1 MATTREREAARKHSA
16 GSIRPGLAEA
26 LEAENLVYGD
36 RQAAYGSPRDAY
48 VAQAKAWS
56 GVLAHK
62 LHTDLTPEDV
72 VLLLTTMK
80 IVRQARKPKRDN
92 VVDIHGYALV
102 LSRVEANA

>member
-1 MATTREREAARKHSA
+1 MATAKERESRIMGLGTK
-16 GSIRPGLAEA
+16 PGQDEMAEA
-26 LEAENLVYGD
+26 NALVYGD
-36 RQAAYGSPRDAY
+36 RQASYGNPRDAY

-62 LHTDLTPEDV
+62 LQADLTPEDV

-92 VVDIHGYALV
+92 KVDIHGYALV
-102 LSRVEANA
+102 LSRVEAGA